1 MSRTAANRAHD
12 FDLVAGT
19 EVVAVKAAAR
29 HDFAV
34 DFHRQALVLQSQVL
48 DQPGGIEAVR
58 ELLGL
63 AIDDQFHVGPFYPK
77 SCIGADS
84 MHQ

>member
-1 MSRTAANRAHD
+1 M
-12 FDLVAGT
+12 
-19 EVVAVKAAAR
+19 AVKAAAR

-34 DFHRQALVLQSQVL
+34 DFHRQALVLQSQML

-63 AIDDQFHVGPFYPK
+63 AIDDQFHVGAFYPK

-84 MHQ
+84 VHQ